1 MTPTDHDRDQLG
13 LLYASW
19 GVILLPVALVCVL
32 LLLTGCSATAT
43 YTRDTVAVTCS
54 KPATYPGGG
63 LLGLLTS
70 PAYAWDTYRAA
81 ADYGAC
87 KTALERAG
95 FTRSP

>member
-1 MTPTDHDRDQLG
+1 MKWL
-13 LLYASW
+13 
-19 GVILLPVALVCVL
+19 ALMLC
-32 LLLTGCSATAT
+32 LTGCSATAT
-43 YTRDTVAVTCS
+43 YQRDGLALTCH

-70 PAYAWDTYRAA
+70 PAYAYDTYRAA

-87 KTALERAG
+87 QRQLEAAG